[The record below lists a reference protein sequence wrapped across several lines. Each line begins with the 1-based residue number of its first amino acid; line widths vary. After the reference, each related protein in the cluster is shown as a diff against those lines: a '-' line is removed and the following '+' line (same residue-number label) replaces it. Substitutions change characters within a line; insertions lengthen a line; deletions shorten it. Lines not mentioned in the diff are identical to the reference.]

1 MAIPP
6 SLPNFQLSLSLL
18 NSDPK
23 RKVRRKARVVVAEL
37 IISATD
43 SHRGSLSC
51 IVRNA
56 GTETI
61 DLIRRLAFVPPFN
74 NEAVCLINQ

>member
-6 SLPNFQLSLSLL
+6 SLISNSLSLL

-23 RKVRRKARVVVAEL
+23 RKVRRKARVVVAEH

-43 SHRGSLSC
+43 SQRGSLSC

-56 GTETI
+56 GAEVI

-74 NEAVCLINQ
+74 NQAVCLINQ